1 MTLEEQQQVQNIINA
16 RTKLLTEKI
25 SRQEEKINALN
36 EQITSLNDELEARKY
51 EIDEL
56 KSQLEEAQ
64 EQNTKL
70 AEFYQIQTQAQAQEQ
85 TRTQSQEAITPEPVT
100 PRQVNYLVSLLRAHF
115 NLDSFKPGQE
125 EIINALLSGRD
136 VFCSMPSGYGKS
148 ICYRLPALLMPG
160 LTLVITPC
168 EPDNISDIHSG
179 YINSLLTPTQKRDL
193 LRRIKGGACK
203 ILYATLSSLNEP
215 DMIKFLNS
223 IELSMTAIILHWSE
237 PNELDNYREFASS
250 LKTARIPTAV
260 FADSTSP
267 DSRQDILK
275 LTELRSPLRIITG
288 FNRANLEYRIIKTEN
303 KLFIDSDSE
312 ARLAETH

>member
-56 KSQLEEAQ
+56 KSQLDEAH

-70 AEFYQIQTQAQAQEQ
+70 AEFFQNSTQPQTQIEQE
-85 TRTQSQEAITPEPVT
+85 EIKPEPVK

-115 NLDSFKPGQE
+115 GLDSFKPGQE

-160 LTLVITPC
+160 LTLVITPG
-168 EPDNISDIHSG
+168 EPENISDIHSG
-179 YINSLLTPTQKRDL
+179 CINSLITPTQKRDL

-203 ILYATLSSLNEP
+203 ILYAALSSLNEP

-223 IELSMTAIILHWSE
+223 IELSMIAVIIHWSE
-237 PNELDNYREFASS
+237 NNELENYREFISS

-275 LTELRSPLRIITG
+275 FTELRSPLRIITG
-288 FNRANLEYRIIKTEN
+288 FNRPNLEYKIIKTEN
-303 KLFIDSDSE
+303 KLFE
-312 ARLAETH
+312 L